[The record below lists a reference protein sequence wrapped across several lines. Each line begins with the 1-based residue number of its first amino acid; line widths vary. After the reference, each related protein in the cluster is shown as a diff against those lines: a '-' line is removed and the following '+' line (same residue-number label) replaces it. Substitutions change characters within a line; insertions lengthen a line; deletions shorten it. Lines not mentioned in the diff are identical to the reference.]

1 LWDEEK
7 QRMVSFKEYKKMLW
21 EREGVNILEKIWPF
35 LKANDHFCKAGL
47 YVFDDQI
54 PSVIGLIPATKEFI
68 VYESIFKLQE
78 K

>member
-1 LWDEEK
+1 MRKNNGWSLLK
-7 QRMVSFKEYKKMLW
+7 SIRKCSGR
-21 EREGVNILEKIWPF
+21 ERASIFCNKIWPF

-54 PSVIGLIPATKEFI
+54 PSVIGLIPVTKEFM